1 MGQFLPKKRKEDVEL
16 DGILS
21 ILQPSN
27 VSVVVFSFDKGM
39 KELIYKVCRGYAI
52 EQHRFFHSV
61 NSTHKVFKV
70 IYESDVASSDYY
82 VESEDYENNM
92 IDG

>member
-27 VSVVVFSFDKGM
+27 VSVVVFTFDKGM

-82 VESEDYENNM
+82 VESEDYDNNM